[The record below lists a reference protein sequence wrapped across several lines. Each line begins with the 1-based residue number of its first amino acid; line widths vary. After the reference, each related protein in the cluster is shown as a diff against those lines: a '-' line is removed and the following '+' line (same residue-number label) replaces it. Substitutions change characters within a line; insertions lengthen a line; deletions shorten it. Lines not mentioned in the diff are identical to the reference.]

1 MKTPTYLFSADAP
14 KGKIF
19 DAAVEDMDALAKD
32 GWVDNPAK
40 IGKPVEKAPEKKT
53 QVAKSEDESLGERDL
68 LAIFNAEPTRL
79 TKPELVELG
88 KANGA
93 KMLMVNWKEDTLI
106 KKVRE
111 AIDGNN

>member
-1 MKTPTYLFSADAP
+1 MKTPTYMFHKDCP
-14 KGKIF
+14 KGRKF
-19 DAAVEDMDALAKD
+19 DAAVEDMDALAAD

-40 IGKPVEKAPEKKT
+40 IGAPAVVETKTDSKKPGP
-53 QVAKSEDESLGERDL
+53 DEGLGGRDL

-88 KANGA
+88 KAHGA
-93 KMLMVNWKEDTLI
+93 GMLMVNWKEETLI

-111 AIDGNN
+111 AIDNGNN